1 MSTTVSVQFDEETS
15 AKLAELSRQ
24 ANRPQSFYIKRL
36 VRENID
42 RLLYENSIRQDC
54 EDIEAGRIGT
64 ISLEELRK
72 ISDVAD

>member
-15 AKLAELSRQ
+15 AKLDELSRQ

-54 EDIEAGRIGT
+54 EDIEAGRIST
-64 ISLEELRK
+64 MSLEELRK

>member
-15 AKLAELSRQ
+15 AKLDELSRQ

-64 ISLEELRK
+64 MSLEELRK
-72 ISDVAD
+72 ISDVTD

>member
-15 AKLAELSRQ
+15 AKLDELSRQ

-54 EDIEAGRIGT
+54 EDIDAGRIGT